1 MSDCWM
7 FRDSNVEMVQS
18 SPPQSGGKDI
28 VLQTTR
34 SAENE
39 AERPDL
45 CSGQVG
51 EFNLAK
57 SGGICPAN
65 RD

>member
-1 MSDCWM
+1 MFSDA
-7 FRDSNVEMVQS
+7 NVEMVQS

-28 VLQTTR
+28 VLPITR
-34 SAENE
+34 WVENE

-45 CSGQVG
+45 CPGQAG

-57 SGGICPAN
+57 GGGICPAN